1 MFKKL
6 VAKAAGETY
15 APSLT
20 YGFVVTLFVFMVNLC
35 QAQGSYTSQNNH
47 TDNWQNPGAWTE
59 SNPTMTDPPPSTSLG
74 GSYVVDVYG
83 YMTLVGNLTITNSG
97 AVMNVYDTLV
107 VIGNLDIDSDVI
119 VGPAGLLIVTGNL
132 TVGGAGGDKLLNS
145 GKVVVVGEYSQTEG
159 NVTGGSGMYI
169 FDDTPTIDPGGTT
182 FPGSTDD
189 ENDLTPPLS
198 TFLESI
204 GVGCGFTN
212 YLTGN
217 QGICSGTTPTT
228 ITGTAVTGSP
238 IYAWE
243 RSTTSATSG
252 FAATGVTTAG
262 FTFGSGLATTTWYR
276 RKVTKSGCTNT
287 SNVVQKLVMG
297 NGGWTGGASTNWHTT
312 ANWCNGAVPSSTID
326 AVIPVTSTNRYPVV
340 TNATLAEVRDLTIHT
355 GASVIVN
362 ASRTLNIYRNFS
374 NSGILAV
381 NGTVGLTG
389 PGQQN
394 ITGGGL
400 VTENLTINNTSSGS
414 INLGTSVTVKTT
426 LTFTDGNVYL
436 SGNTISLGVN
446 PWTTGTLT
454 YPNYTTPTA
463 SDGKFIG
470 GYFKRW
476 MGQGTSAG
484 GAGTPQMFP
493 MGTTSDISPIYIS
506 YTGGGS
512 GGAIIV
518 SHTGSTLTTGG
529 LSISDPSTPATIL
542 RRQESYWTITS
553 DEGLASGTY
562 AIKAGGTGFGT
573 INNLTHLRLMLQ
585 NSVPTSSA
593 NGGATGALSPSNV
606 LVSRTGVAY
615 ADINKNFYIG
625 SINNITPLPIELIEF
640 KGTVS
645 KRSVAINWSTATEIN
660 SEKFIIERSSD
671 GKEFESIGEQ
681 ASSGNSKTTKEYTYT
696 DESPF
701 TGKNYYR
708 LKSVDLDGSFAYSK
722 IIMVLRTET
731 GDITV
736 YPNPV
741 VNKMFTLYLND
752 DFGDSFRMTV
762 SDVCGK
768 IILTRE
774 FSGHKLQI
782 TLPENLV
789 AGVYFVRVNSVNR
802 QETIRVAIR

>member
-1 MFKKL
+1 MVKKL
-6 VAKAAGETY
+6 VAKAAKGTY
-15 APSLT
+15 VPSLK
-20 YGFVVTLFVFMVNLC
+20 YGFIVTLFFFTLNLC
-35 QAQGSYTSQNNH
+35 HAQGSYTSQDNH
-47 TDNWQNPGAWTE
+47 TDQWQNPGAWTE
-59 SNPTMTDPPPSTSLG
+59 SDPTMTDPPPSTSLG
-74 GSYVVDVYG
+74 GSYVVNIYG
-83 YMTLVGNLTITNSG
+83 YMTLVGNLNITNSG

-119 VGPAGLLIVTGNL
+119 VWPGGLLITTGNL
-132 TVGGAGGDKLLNS
+132 TIGGAGGNKLLNS
-145 GKVVVVGEYSQTEG
+145 GKVVAVGEYSQLEG
-159 NVTGGSGMYI
+159 NVTGGSGLYI
-169 FDDTPTIDPGGTT
+169 FDDTPTIDGGTT
-182 FPGSTDD
+182 FPASTDD
-189 ENDLTPPLS
+189 ENDITAPLS

-217 QGICSGTTPTT
+217 QGICSGSTPTN

-238 IYAWE
+238 TYAWE

-252 FAATGVTTAG
+252 FTSAGVTTAG

-276 RKVTKSGCTNT
+276 RKVTKGGCTNT
-287 SNVVQKLVMG
+287 SPVVQKLVMG
-297 NGGWTGGASTNWHTT
+297 NGGWTGATNTNWHTT
-312 ANWCNGAVPSSTID
+312 TNWCNSTLPSSTTD
-326 AVIPVTSTNRYPVV
+326 AVIPVTSVNRYPVV

-355 GASVIVN
+355 GASVTVN
-362 ASRTLNIYRNFS
+362 SSRTLNIYRNFS
-374 NSGILAV
+374 NSGILTV
-381 NGTVGLTG
+381 SGTLGLTG
-389 PGQQN
+389 SGQQN
-394 ITGGGL
+394 ITGGSL
-400 VTENLTINNTSSGS
+400 VAENLTINNASSSS
-414 INLGTSVTVKTT
+414 INLSTSVTVKTT

-454 YPNYTTPTA
+454 YPNYTTPTLT
-463 SDGKFIG
+463 DGKFIG

-476 MGQGTSAG
+476 MGQGTSTG
-484 GAGTPQMFP
+484 GSGTPQMFP

-518 SHTGSTLTTGG
+518 SHIGSTLTTGG

-553 DEGLASGTY
+553 AEGLASGTY

-573 INNLTHLRLMLQ
+573 VANLAHLRLMLQ
-585 NSVPTSSA
+585 NSVPTSST
-593 NGGATGALSPSNV
+593 NSGATGTLSPSNV

-615 ADINKNFYIG
+615 ADIDKNFYIG
-625 SINNITPLPIELIEF
+625 SINNTTSLPIELIDF

-645 KRSVAINWSTATEIN
+645 NQSVDLNWSTATEIN

-681 ASSGNSKTTKEYTYT
+681 ASSGNSKTTKEYAYT
-696 DESPF
+696 DGNPVA
-701 TGKNYYR
+701 GKNYYR

-722 IIMVLRTET
+722 IIMVIHSES
-731 GDITV
+731 GDVTV

-741 VNKMFTLYLND
+741 VDRTFTLYLND
-752 DFGDSFRMTV
+752 DFGDSFQMTL
-762 SDVCGK
+762 SDVYGK
-768 IILTRE
+768 TILTRK
-774 FSGHKLQI
+774 FSGQKLQV

-789 AGVYFVRVNSVNR
+789 TGVYFVRVNSVNR
-802 QETIRVAIR
+802 QETIRLAIK